1 MDRLDAK
8 DPSQNIPLLKVLN
21 NVDRAALI
29 DEYGY
34 DKYASLVGFGKSFKL
49 VGDKLCKVVGGNL
62 REVPSVTR
70 RAALLRETHAAGGH
84 VGVMKLYHMTRSM
97 FYWPNLIED
106 CI

>member
-34 DKYASLVGFGKSFKL
+34 DKYASLVLANLLSWLVTNCAKL
-49 VGDKLCKVVGGNL
+49 LV
-62 REVPSVTR
+62 
-70 RAALLRETHAAGGH
+70 ETY
-84 VGVMKLYHMTRSM
+84 VKYQV
-97 FYWPNLIED
+97 
-106 CI
+106 